1 MNLAWGSPLSLAGGS
16 SKTHRLPG
24 TLRPCVLCWGPLVHG
39 DIILRQSINSLW
51 PDIAARCPLPDSLP
65 ASPLPPALWP
75 LFPLGREE
83 GAARGAQPSLHRQV
97 SKSLAVVFATHGT
110 FQRLEFPHR
119 SHSTNQSGDLISA
132 AQSSGRTKGK
142 KKTVTVEA
150 VSNEAAALPRLQQR
164 QRKQ

>member
-1 MNLAWGSPLSLAGGS
+1 MNLSWGSPLSLAGGS
-16 SKTHRLPG
+16 SKTHQLPG

-39 DIILRQSINSLW
+39 DVILRRSINSQR

-65 ASPLPPALWP
+65 AAPLPPALRP

-83 GAARGAQPSLHRQV
+83 GAASGARPSLHRQV

-119 SHSTNQSGDLISA
+119 SHSTNQSGDPISA
-132 AQSSGRTKGK
+132 APSSGRTKGK
-142 KKTVTVEA
+142 
-150 VSNEAAALPRLQQR
+150 
-164 QRKQ
+164 RKQ